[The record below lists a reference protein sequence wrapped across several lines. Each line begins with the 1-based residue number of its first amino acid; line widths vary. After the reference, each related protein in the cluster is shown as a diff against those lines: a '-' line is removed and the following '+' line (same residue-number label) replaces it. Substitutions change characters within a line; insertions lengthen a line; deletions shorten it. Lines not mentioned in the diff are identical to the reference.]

1 MRGAVQLL
9 QRCKPVVVFECST
22 TILRDCVPIL
32 EKAGLRVSLLADYVA
47 GVEREM
53 DELMTIAHEQDEFY
67 YVASPY

>member
-1 MRGAVQLL
+1 
-9 QRCKPVVVFECST
+9 
-22 TILRDCVPIL
+22 L

-53 DELMTIAHEQDEFY
+53 GELMTIAHEQDEFY